1 MNIKKSKIIAV
12 IVFCAAANL
21 SYSNTLYPKTI
32 TNILELDDIFNEKTL
47 SDIDNKDISA
57 PNITIDE
64 TGAAYHTIDNVK
76 LKEQDGN
83 VVIESITPVQ
93 VEVIPAPAPEI
104 RHTENS
110 TAENSTVENTAS
122 EQHISDNSDNSTD
135 NNDNSESPENNSR
148 YLTENDIKDYY
159 RQRTYKEQDTD
170 TKYKEP
176 ENEKDIKENAPKE
189 PKKAKKIT
197 TLYFKENLTLKN
209 EENVREVAD
218 YIKENNISK
227 VKLVGHSSPSK
238 NRIKN
243 AELSVKRADEVR
255 QKLVNL
261 GIEKSRIAI
270 NGRGDLEI
278 KSSKNPEMNKRVEI
292 EYIK

>member
-21 SYSNTLYPKTI
+21 SYSDTLYPKTI

-47 SDIDNKDISA
+47 SDIDNKDISS
-57 PNITIDE
+57 PNMATDKP
-64 TGAAYHTIDNVK
+64 GAAYHTIDNIR
-76 LKEQDGN
+76 LKKQDGN

-93 VEVIPAPAPEI
+93 VEVIPAPASEI
-104 RHTENS
+104 RNTENS
-110 TAENSTVENTAS
+110 TDESNAP
-122 EQHISDNSDNSTD
+122 EQNISDN
-135 NNDNSESPENNSR
+135 NDTSASSENNSR
-148 YLTENDIKDYY
+148 YLTEQDIKDYY

-189 PKKAKKIT
+189 TKKAKKIT

-209 EENVREVAD
+209 EDNVREVAN

-255 QKLVNL
+255 QKLVKL

-278 KSSKNPEMNKRVEI
+278 KSSKNPELNKRVEI

>member
-32 TNILELDDIFNEKTL
+32 TNILELDEIFNEKTL
-47 SDIDNKDISA
+47 SDIDNKDISS
-57 PNITIDE
+57 PNMTTYE
-64 TGAAYHTIDNVK
+64 PGAAPHTIDYVR
-76 LKEQDGN
+76 LKKQDGN
-83 VVIESITPVQ
+83 IVIESINPVQ

-104 RHTENS
+104 RNTDNDTAANS
-110 TAENSTVENTAS
+110 TDENTAS
-122 EQHISDNSDNSTD
+122 EQHISDN
-135 NNDNSESPENNSR
+135 NSETPENNSR

-176 ENEKDIKENAPKE
+176 ENEKDIKENTPKE
-189 PKKAKKIT
+189 TKKAKKIT

-209 EENVREVAD
+209 EDNVREVAN

-227 VKLVGHSSPSK
+227 VKLTGHSSPSK

-278 KSSKNPEMNKRVEI
+278 KSSKNPELNKRVEI

>member
-21 SYSNTLYPKTI
+21 SYSDTLYPKTI
-32 TNILELDDIFNEKTL
+32 TNILELDEIFDEKTL
-47 SDIDNKDISA
+47 SDIENNDISA
-57 PNITIDE
+57 PNITIDKP
-64 TGAAYHTIDNVK
+64 GAKSHTIDNVR

-93 VEVIPAPAPEI
+93 VEVIPVPDPEI
-104 RHTENS
+104 RHNENNTSENTTSEQNISDTEDTQVSSENS
-110 TAENSTVENTAS
+110 
-122 EQHISDNSDNSTD
+122 
-135 NNDNSESPENNSR
+135 SR
-148 YLTENDIKDYY
+148 YLTENDIKNYY
-159 RQRTYKEQDTD
+159 RQRTYNEQDTG

-176 ENEKDIKENAPKE
+176 ENEKEIKENTPSKT
-189 PKKAKKIT
+189 KKAKKIS

-209 EENVREVAD
+209 EENVTEVAD

-227 VKLVGHSSPSK
+227 VKLTGHSSRSK

-261 GIEKSRIAI
+261 GIDKSRITI
-270 NGRGDLEI
+270 NGRGDLEP
-278 KSSKNPEMNKRVEI
+278 KSSKNPELNKRVEI

>member
-32 TNILELDDIFNEKTL
+32 TNILELDEIFNEKTL
-47 SDIDNKDISA
+47 SDIDNKDISS
-57 PNITIDE
+57 PNMTTYE
-64 TGAAYHTIDNVK
+64 PGAAPHTIDYVR
-76 LKEQDGN
+76 LKKQDGN
-83 VVIESITPVQ
+83 IVIESINPVQ

-104 RHTENS
+104 RNTDNDTAANS
-110 TAENSTVENTAS
+110 TDENTAS
-122 EQHISDNSDNSTD
+122 EQHISD

-176 ENEKDIKENAPKE
+176 ENEKDIKENTPKE
-189 PKKAKKIT
+189 TKKAKKIT

-209 EENVREVAD
+209 EDNVREVAN

-227 VKLVGHSSPSK
+227 VKLTGHSSPSK

-278 KSSKNPEMNKRVEI
+278 KSSKNPELNKRVEI

>member
-47 SDIDNKDISA
+47 SDIDNKDISS
-57 PNITIDE
+57 PNIATDKP
-64 TGAAYHTIDNVK
+64 GAAYHTIDNIR
-76 LKEQDGN
+76 LKKQDGN

-93 VEVIPAPAPEI
+93 IEVIPAPAPEI
-104 RHTENS
+104 RNTDNDTAENNTSENS
-110 TAENSTVENTAS
+110 TDENTAP
-122 EQHISDNSDNSTD
+122 EQHISE

-176 ENEKDIKENAPKE
+176 ENEKDTKENAPNKT
-189 PKKAKKIT
+189 KNAKKIT

-209 EENVREVAD
+209 ENNVREVAN

-227 VKLVGHSSPSK
+227 VKLTGHSSRSA

-270 NGRGDLEI
+270 NGRGDLEP
-278 KSSKNPEMNKRVEI
+278 KSSKNPELNKRVEI

>member
-1 MNIKKSKIIAV
+1 MNIKKSKLMAV
-12 IVFCAAANL
+12 IVFCTAANL
-21 SYSNTLYPKTI
+21 SYSNTLYPKII
-32 TNILELDDIFNEKTL
+32 TNILELDEIFNEKTL
-47 SDIDNKDISA
+47 SDIENKDIST
-57 PNITIDE
+57 PSMTID
-64 TGAAYHTIDNVK
+64 TPGAKSHTIDNVR
-76 LKEQDGN
+76 LKEQNGN

-110 TAENSTVENTAS
+110 TSENTTS
-122 EQHISDNSDNSTD
+122 KQNISDNADTPASS
-135 NNDNSESPENNSR
+135 ENNSR

-159 RQRTYKEQDTD
+159 KQRTYNEQDTG

-176 ENEKDIKENAPKE
+176 ENEKEIKENTPKE
-189 PKKAKKIT
+189 TKKAKKIT

-209 EENVREVAD
+209 EENVKEIAD

-227 VKLVGHSSPSK
+227 VKLTGHSSRSK

-261 GIEKSRIAI
+261 GIEKSKIAI
-270 NGRGDLEI
+270 NGRGDLEP
-278 KSSKNPEMNKRVEI
+278 KSSKNPELNKRVEI

>member
-1 MNIKKSKIIAV
+1 MNIKKNKIIAV

-64 TGAAYHTIDNVK
+64 TGEKPHTVDNVK

-83 VVIESITPVQ
+83 IVIESITPVQ
-93 VEVIPAPAPEI
+93 VEIIPAPASEI
-104 RHTENS
+104 RNTENS
-110 TAENSTVENTAS
+110 TDESNAP
-122 EQHISDNSDNSTD
+122 EQNISDN
-135 NNDNSESPENNSR
+135 NDTSASSENNSR
-148 YLTENDIKDYY
+148 YLTEQDIKDYY

-176 ENEKDIKENAPKE
+176 ENEKDIKENATKE
-189 PKKAKKIT
+189 TKKAKKIT

-209 EENVREVAD
+209 EENVKEVAG

-227 VKLVGHSSPSK
+227 VKLTGHSSPSA

-261 GIEKSRIAI
+261 GIDKSRIAI

-278 KSSKNPEMNKRVEI
+278 KSSKNPELNKRVEI

>member
-1 MNIKKSKIIAV
+1 MNIKKSNLMAV

-21 SYSNTLYPKTI
+21 SYSNTLYPKII
-32 TNILELDDIFNEKTL
+32 TNILELDEIFNEKTL
-47 SDIDNKDISA
+47 SDIENKDIST
-57 PNITIDE
+57 PSMTID
-64 TGAAYHTIDNVK
+64 TPGAKSHTIDNVR
-76 LKEQDGN
+76 LKEQNGN

-110 TAENSTVENTAS
+110 TSENTTS
-122 EQHISDNSDNSTD
+122 EQNISDNADTPASS
-135 NNDNSESPENNSR
+135 ENNSR

-159 RQRTYKEQDTD
+159 KQRTYNEQDTG

-176 ENEKDIKENAPKE
+176 ENEKEIKENTPKE
-189 PKKAKKIT
+189 TKKAKKIS

-209 EENVREVAD
+209 EENVKEIAD

-227 VKLVGHSSPSK
+227 VKLTGHSSRSK

-261 GIEKSRIAI
+261 GIEKSKIAI
-270 NGRGDLEI
+270 NGRGDLEP
-278 KSSKNPEMNKRVEI
+278 KSSKNPELNKRVEI

>member
-21 SYSNTLYPKTI
+21 SYSNTIYPKTI
-32 TNILELDDIFNEKTL
+32 TNILELDEIFNEKTL
-47 SDIDNKDISA
+47 SDIDNKDISS
-57 PNITIDE
+57 PNMTTYE
-64 TGAAYHTIDNVK
+64 PGAAPHTIDYVR
-76 LKEQDGN
+76 LKKQDGN
-83 VVIESITPVQ
+83 IVIESINPVQ

-104 RHTENS
+104 RNTDNDTAANS
-110 TAENSTVENTAS
+110 TDENTAS
-122 EQHISDNSDNSTD
+122 EQHISDN
-135 NNDNSESPENNSR
+135 NSETPENNSR
-148 YLTENDIKDYY
+148 YLTENDIKNYY
-159 RQRTYKEQDTD
+159 RQRTYNEQDTG

-176 ENEKDIKENAPKE
+176 ENEKEIKENTPSKT
-189 PKKAKKIT
+189 KKAKKIS

-209 EENVREVAD
+209 EENVKEIAD

-227 VKLVGHSSPSK
+227 VKLTGHSSRSK

-261 GIEKSRIAI
+261 GIEKSKITI
-270 NGRGDLEI
+270 NGRGDLEP
-278 KSSKNPEMNKRVEI
+278 KSSKNPELNKRVEI

>member
-104 RHTENS
+104 RNTDNDTAANS
-110 TAENSTVENTAS
+110 TDENTAS
-122 EQHISDNSDNSTD
+122 EQHISDN
-135 NNDNSESPENNSR
+135 NSETPENNSR

-176 ENEKDIKENAPKE
+176 ENEKDIKENTPKE
-189 PKKAKKIT
+189 TKKAKKIT

-209 EENVREVAD
+209 EDNVREVAN

-227 VKLVGHSSPSK
+227 VKLTGHSSPSK

-278 KSSKNPEMNKRVEI
+278 KSSKNPELNKRVEI

>member
-32 TNILELDDIFNEKTL
+32 TNILELEDIFNEKTL
-47 SDIDNKDISA
+47 SDIDNKDISS
-57 PNITIDE
+57 PNIATDKP
-64 TGAAYHTIDNVK
+64 GAAYHTIDNIR
-76 LKEQDGN
+76 LKKQDGN

-93 VEVIPAPAPEI
+93 VEIIPAPASEI
-104 RHTENS
+104 RNTENS
-110 TAENSTVENTAS
+110 TDESNAP
-122 EQHISDNSDNSTD
+122 EQNISDN
-135 NNDNSESPENNSR
+135 NDTSASSENNSR
-148 YLTENDIKDYY
+148 YLTEQDIKDYY

-189 PKKAKKIT
+189 TKKAKKIT

-209 EENVREVAD
+209 EDNVREVAN

-255 QKLVNL
+255 QKLVKL

-278 KSSKNPEMNKRVEI
+278 KSSKNPELNKRVEI

>member
-1 MNIKKSKIIAV
+1 MNIKKSKLIAV

-21 SYSNTLYPKTI
+21 SYSDTLYPKTI

-47 SDIDNKDISA
+47 SDIDNKDISS
-57 PNITIDE
+57 PNIATDKP
-64 TGAAYHTIDNVK
+64 GAAYHTIDNIR
-76 LKEQDGN
+76 LKKQDRN

-93 VEVIPAPAPEI
+93 IEVIPAPASEI
-104 RHTENS
+104 RNTDND
-110 TAENSTVENTAS
+110 TAENSTSENSTDENTAS
-122 EQHISDNSDNSTD
+122 EQHISDN
-135 NNDNSESPENNSR
+135 NSETPENNSR

-176 ENEKDIKENAPKE
+176 GNEKDIKENAPKE
-189 PKKAKKIT
+189 TKKAKKIT

-209 EENVREVAD
+209 EDNVREVAD

-255 QKLVNL
+255 QKLIKL

-270 NGRGDLEI
+270 NGRGDLEP
-278 KSSKNPEMNKRVEI
+278 KSSKNPELNKRVEI

>member
-21 SYSNTLYPKTI
+21 SYSDTLYPKTI
-32 TNILELDDIFNEKTL
+32 TNILELDEIFDEKTL
-47 SDIDNKDISA
+47 SDIDNKDISS
-57 PNITIDE
+57 PNIATDKPS
-64 TGAAYHTIDNVK
+64 AAYHTIDNIR
-76 LKEQDGN
+76 LKKQDGN

-93 VEVIPAPAPEI
+93 VEIIPAPASEI
-104 RHTENS
+104 RNTENS
-110 TAENSTVENTAS
+110 TDESNAP
-122 EQHISDNSDNSTD
+122 EQNISDN
-135 NNDNSESPENNSR
+135 NDTSASSENNSR
-148 YLTENDIKDYY
+148 YLTEQDIKDYY
-159 RQRTYKEQDTD
+159 RQRTYNEQDTG

-176 ENEKDIKENAPKE
+176 ENEKEIKENTPSKT
-189 PKKAKKIT
+189 KKAKKIS
-197 TLYFKENLTLKN
+197 TLYFKDNLTLKN
-209 EENVREVAD
+209 EENITEVAD
-218 YIKENNISK
+218 YMKENNISK
-227 VKLVGHSSPSK
+227 VKLVGHSSRSK

-255 QKLVNL
+255 QKLVKL

-278 KSSKNPEMNKRVEI
+278 KSSKNPELNKRVEI

>member
-1 MNIKKSKIIAV
+1 MNIKKSKIITV

-47 SDIDNKDISA
+47 SDIDNKDISS
-57 PNITIDE
+57 PNIATDKP
-64 TGAAYHTIDNVK
+64 GAVHHTIDNIR
-76 LKEQDGN
+76 LKKQDGN
-83 VVIESITPVQ
+83 IVIERITPVQ
-93 VEVIPAPAPEI
+93 AEVIPAPASEI
-104 RHTENS
+104 RNTDNDTVENS
-110 TAENSTVENTAS
+110 TSENSTDENTAS
-122 EQHISDNSDNSTD
+122 EQHISDN
-135 NNDNSESPENNSR
+135 NSETPENNSR
-148 YLTENDIKDYY
+148 YLTENDIRDYY

-189 PKKAKKIT
+189 TKKAKKIT

-209 EENVREVAD
+209 EDNVREVAN

-278 KSSKNPEMNKRVEI
+278 KSSKNPELNKRVEI

>member
-32 TNILELDDIFNEKTL
+32 TNILELDEIFNEKTL
-47 SDIDNKDISA
+47 SDIDNKDISS
-57 PNITIDE
+57 PNMTTYE
-64 TGAAYHTIDNVK
+64 PGAAPHTIDYVR
-76 LKEQDGN
+76 LKKQDGN
-83 VVIESITPVQ
+83 IVIESINPVQ

-104 RHTENS
+104 RNTDNDTAANS
-110 TAENSTVENTAS
+110 TDENTAS
-122 EQHISDNSDNSTD
+122 EQHISDN
-135 NNDNSESPENNSR
+135 NSETPENNSR

-176 ENEKDIKENAPKE
+176 ENEKDIKENTPSKT
-189 PKKAKKIT
+189 KKAKKIT

-209 EENVREVAD
+209 EDNVREVAN

-278 KSSKNPEMNKRVEI
+278 KSSKNPELNKRVEI

>member
-1 MNIKKSKIIAV
+1 MNITKSKIAAI

-21 SYSNTLYPKTI
+21 SYSSTLYPKTI
-32 TNILELDDIFNEKTL
+32 TNILELDEIFNEKTL
-47 SDIDNKDISA
+47 SDIENKDISS
-57 PNITIDE
+57 PNITIEE
-64 TGAAYHTIDNVK
+64 TGAKSHTIDNVR
-76 LKEQDGN
+76 LKEQNGN

-104 RHTENS
+104 RHDENS
-110 TAENSTVENTAS
+110 TSENTTS
-122 EQHISDNSDNSTD
+122 EQNISDTGDTPASS
-135 NNDNSESPENNSR
+135 ENNSR
-148 YLTENDIKDYY
+148 YLTENDIKNYY
-159 RQRTYKEQDTD
+159 RQRTYNEQDTG

-176 ENEKDIKENAPKE
+176 ENEKEIKENTPSKT
-189 PKKAKKIT
+189 KKAKKIS

-209 EENVREVAD
+209 EENVKDIAD

-227 VKLVGHSSPSK
+227 VKLVGHSSRSK

-261 GIEKSRIAI
+261 GIEKSKITI
-270 NGRGDLEI
+270 NGRGDLEP
-278 KSSKNPEMNKRVEI
+278 KSSKHPELNKRVEI

>member
-12 IVFCAAANL
+12 IVFCTTANL

-47 SDIDNKDISA
+47 SDIDNKDISS
-57 PNITIDE
+57 PNIATDKP
-64 TGAAYHTIDNVK
+64 GAAYHTIDNIR
-76 LKEQDGN
+76 LKKQDGN

-104 RHTENS
+104 RNTDND
-110 TAENSTVENTAS
+110 TAENSTSKNSTDENTAS
-122 EQHISDNSDNSTD
+122 EQHISDN
-135 NNDNSESPENNSR
+135 NSETPENNSR
-148 YLTENDIKDYY
+148 YLTENDIRNYY
-159 RQRTYKEQDTD
+159 RQRTYREQDTD

-189 PKKAKKIT
+189 TKKAKKIT

-209 EENVREVAD
+209 EDNVREVAN

-227 VKLVGHSSPSK
+227 VKLTGHSSRSK

-278 KSSKNPEMNKRVEI
+278 KSSKNPELNKRVEI

>member
-21 SYSNTLYPKTI
+21 SYSDTLYPKTI

-47 SDIDNKDISA
+47 SDIDNKDISS
-57 PNITIDE
+57 PNMATDKP
-64 TGAAYHTIDNVK
+64 GAAYHTIDNIR
-76 LKEQDGN
+76 LKKQDGN

-93 VEVIPAPAPEI
+93 VEVIPAPASEI
-104 RHTENS
+104 RNTENS
-110 TAENSTVENTAS
+110 TDESNAP
-122 EQHISDNSDNSTD
+122 EQNISDN
-135 NNDNSESPENNSR
+135 NDTSASSENNSR
-148 YLTENDIKDYY
+148 YLTEQDIKDYY

-189 PKKAKKIT
+189 TKKAKKIT

-209 EENVREVAD
+209 EDNVREVAN

-255 QKLVNL
+255 QKLVKL

-278 KSSKNPEMNKRVEI
+278 KSSKNPELNKRVEI
-292 EYIK
+292 KYIK

>member
-1 MNIKKSKIIAV
+1 MNIKKSKTIAV

-32 TNILELDDIFNEKTL
+32 TNILELDEIFNEKTL
-47 SDIDNKDISA
+47 SDIDNKDISS
-57 PNITIDE
+57 PNMTTYE
-64 TGAAYHTIDNVK
+64 PGAAPHTIDYVR
-76 LKEQDGN
+76 LKKQDGN
-83 VVIESITPVQ
+83 IVIESINPVQ

-104 RHTENS
+104 RNTDNDTAANS
-110 TAENSTVENTAS
+110 TDENTAS
-122 EQHISDNSDNSTD
+122 EQHISDN
-135 NNDNSESPENNSR
+135 NSETPENNSR

-176 ENEKDIKENAPKE
+176 ENEKDIKENTPKE
-189 PKKAKKIT
+189 TKKAKKIT

-209 EENVREVAD
+209 EDNVREVAN

-278 KSSKNPEMNKRVEI
+278 KSSKNPELNKRVEI

>member
-47 SDIDNKDISA
+47 SDIENNDISA
-57 PNITIDE
+57 PNITIDKP
-64 TGAAYHTIDNVK
+64 GAKSHTIDNVR

-83 VVIESITPVQ
+83 VIIESITPVQ
-93 VEVIPAPAPEI
+93 VEVIPAPVPEI
-104 RHTENS
+104 RH
-110 TAENSTVENTAS
+110 AENSTSENTTS
-122 EQHISDNSDNSTD
+122 EQNISDTGNTQVSSENS
-135 NNDNSESPENNSR
+135 SR
-148 YLTENDIKDYY
+148 YLTENDIKNYY
-159 RQRTYKEQDTD
+159 RQRTYNEQDTG

-176 ENEKDIKENAPKE
+176 ENEKEIKENTPSKT
-189 PKKAKKIT
+189 KKAKKIS

-209 EENVREVAD
+209 EENVTEVAD

-227 VKLVGHSSPSK
+227 VKLIGHSSRSK

-255 QKLVNL
+255 QKLIKL
-261 GIEKSRIAI
+261 GIEKSRITI
-270 NGRGDLEI
+270 NGRGDLEP
-278 KSSKNPEMNKRVEI
+278 KSSKNPELNKRVEI

>member
-12 IVFCAAANL
+12 IVFCTAANL
-21 SYSNTLYPKTI
+21 SYSNMLYPKTI

-47 SDIDNKDISA
+47 SDIDNKDISS
-57 PNITIDE
+57 PNIATDKP
-64 TGAAYHTIDNVK
+64 GAAYHTIDNIR
-76 LKEQDGN
+76 LKKQDGN

-93 VEVIPAPAPEI
+93 VEVIPAPASEI
-104 RHTENS
+104 RNTDNDTAANS
-110 TAENSTVENTAS
+110 TDENTAS
-122 EQHISDNSDNSTD
+122 EQHISDN
-135 NNDNSESPENNSR
+135 NSETPENNSR

-159 RQRTYKEQDTD
+159 RQRMYKEQDTD

-189 PKKAKKIT
+189 TKKAKKIT

-227 VKLVGHSSPSK
+227 VKLVGHSSRSA

-278 KSSKNPEMNKRVEI
+278 KSSKNPELNKRVEI

>member
-47 SDIDNKDISA
+47 SDIDNKDISS
-57 PNITIDE
+57 PNMATDKP
-64 TGAAYHTIDNVK
+64 GAAPHTIDYVR
-76 LKEQDGN
+76 LKKQDGN

-104 RHTENS
+104 RNTDNDTAENS
-110 TAENSTVENTAS
+110 TAENSTSENTAS
-122 EQHISDNSDNSTD
+122 EQHISDN
-135 NNDNSESPENNSR
+135 NSENPENNSR

-176 ENEKDIKENAPKE
+176 GNEKDIKENAPSKT
-189 PKKAKKIT
+189 KKAKKIT

-209 EENVREVAD
+209 EDNVREVAD

-255 QKLVNL
+255 QKLVKL

-270 NGRGDLEI
+270 NGRGDLEP
-278 KSSKNPEMNKRVEI
+278 KSSKNPELNKRVEI